1 LFKRGG
7 RVTTPT
13 RTLVVWCP
21 DWPVT
26 AAGFSADEPVAVL
39 FANRVLACSAEA
51 RAGGV
56 RRGLRRRQAEARCPG
71 LQLVAHDP
79 DGEARAFEPVVAAVE
94 AFCPRLE
101 IVRPGV
107 CAVATHGPS
116 RYFGGD
122 ETLMARVAEAVA
134 HVGGRAG
141 IADGPF
147 AAELAAR
154 AGRVIPR
161 GETPAF
167 LSSFSVDVVEQ
178 PELSDLLHRLGI
190 RTLGDLAAL
199 PPTAVLARFGSD
211 GLRAHRLASGCDE
224 RPLAARIP
232 PPELDVSAELD
243 PPAERVE
250 TAVFAARGLAHRL
263 CDELSARG
271 LAVSCLRVEAETE
284 HGETLVRR
292 WRLEGATPLAL
303 AERVRWQLDGWL
315 SGSGSHGPTAGL
327 TLLRLAPEE
336 VLPDEGRQLGF
347 WGGDRALD
355 DRAARALL
363 HVQGLLGPDA
373 VTTAVP
379 AGGRSPAEQVQLVP
393 WGDARQPLSSV
404 LALDIARIRGYP
416 AQERK
421 EGPWP
426 GRVPAPS
433 PATVHA
439 APIRAEVV
447 GGNGQPLVVNGR
459 GSASAEPKRVS
470 IDGGRWT
477 DVVAWAGPWPVDER
491 WWDSDAHRRRAR
503 WQVLTADGTA
513 HLLGVEGGRWSVEA
527 TYD

>member
-1 LFKRGG
+1 M
-7 RVTTPT
+7 

-26 AAGFSADEPVAVL
+26 AAGFPPDEPVAVM
-39 FANRVLACSAEA
+39 FANRVVACSAAA
-51 RAGGV
+51 RRGGV
-56 RRGLRRRQAEARCPG
+56 QRGLRRRQAEARCPG

-79 DGEARAFEPVVAAVE
+79 DGDARAFEPVVAAVE

-107 CAVATHGPS
+107 CAVATRGPS

-122 ETLMARVAEAVA
+122 DALAARVTEAVA

-141 IADGPF
+141 IADGSF

-154 AGRVIPR
+154 AGRVIPP
-161 GETPAF
+161 GETPTF
-167 LSSFSVDVVEQ
+167 LSTFSVNVLER
-178 PELSDLLHRLGI
+178 PELADLLHRLGI
-190 RTLGDLAAL
+190 HTLGAFAAL
-199 PPTAVLARFGSD
+199 PATSVLARFGTD
-211 GLRAHRLASGCDE
+211 GLAAHRLASGEDE
-224 RPLAARIP
+224 RPLSARIP
-232 PPELDVSAELD
+232 PPELDVTAELD

-250 TAVFAARGLAHRL
+250 TAVFAARGLAHQL

-315 SGSGSHGPTAGL
+315 SDANPHGPTAGL
-327 TLLRLAPEE
+327 TLLRLVPEE

-363 HVQGLLGPDA
+363 HVQGLLGPEA

-379 AGGRSPAEQVQLVP
+379 TGGRGPAEQAQLVP
-393 WGDARQPLSSV
+393 WGDTRAPTSSV
-404 LALDIARIRGYP
+404 LAVDNPVYGRYPPPERG
-416 AQERK
+416 E
-421 EGPWP
+421 EPWP

-433 PATVHA
+433 PAAVHVHS
-439 APIRAEVV
+439 IRAEVV
-447 GGNGQPLVVNGR
+447 DANNEPVTVSGR
-459 GSASAEPKRVS
+459 GEPSAEPSRISV
-470 IDGGRWT
+470 DGGRWT
-477 DVVAWAGPWPVDER
+477 DVSAWAGPWPVDER
-491 WWDSDAHRRRAR
+491 WWDPEAHRRRAR
-503 WQVLTADGTA
+503 WQVVTADGTA
-513 HLLGVEGGRWSVEA
+513 HLLAIEGGRWSVEA

>member
-1 LFKRGG
+1 M
-7 RVTTPT
+7 
-13 RTLVVWCP
+13 
-21 DWPVT
+21 
-26 AAGFSADEPVAVL
+26 
-39 FANRVLACSAEA
+39 FANRVVACSAAA
-51 RAGGV
+51 REGGV
-56 RRGLRRRQAEARCPG
+56 QRGLRRRQAEARCPG

-107 CAVATHGPS
+107 CAVATRGPS

-122 ETLMARVAEAVA
+122 DALAARVTEAIA
-134 HVGGRAG
+134 HVDGRAG

-154 AGRVIPR
+154 AGRVIR
-161 GETPAF
+161 HGETPVF
-167 LSSFSVDVVEQ
+167 LSEYPVDVLER
-178 PELSDLLHRLGI
+178 PDLCDLLHRLGI
-190 RTLGDLAAL
+190 RTLGAFAAL
-199 PPTAVLARFGSD
+199 PSTSVLARFGAD
-211 GLRAHRLASGCDE
+211 GLCAHRLASGADE

-232 PPELDVSAELD
+232 PPELAVATELD

-250 TAVFAARGLAHRL
+250 TAVFAARGLAHQL

-315 SGSGSHGPTAGL
+315 SDANPHAPTAGL

-363 HVQGLLGPDA
+363 HVQGLLGPEA

-379 AGGRSPAEQVQLVP
+379 TGGRGPAEQVQLVP
-393 WGDARQPLSSV
+393 WGDAPPSV
-404 LALDIARIRGYP
+404 LCGSTP
-416 AQERK
+416 AIGRQIRK
-421 EGPWP
+421 EREAWP
-426 GRVPAPS
+426 GRVPTPS
-433 PATVHA
+433 PAAVYVNPT
-439 APIRAEVV
+439 RAEVV
-447 GGNGQPLVVNGR
+447 DANNEPVSVSGR
-459 GSASAEPKRVS
+459 GSASAEPKRISV
-470 IDGGRWT
+470 DGGQWT
-477 DVVAWAGPWPVDER
+477 EITAWAGPWLVDEH
-491 WWDSDAHRRRAR
+491 WWDPDAHRRRAR
-503 WQVLTADGTA
+503 WQVVTADGTA
-513 HLLGVEGGRWSVEA
+513 HLLAVEGGRWSVEA

>member
-1 LFKRGG
+1 
-7 RVTTPT
+7 
-13 RTLVVWCP
+13 
-21 DWPVT
+21 VT

-39 FANRVLACSAEA
+39 FANRVVACSKAA

-56 RRGLRRRQAEARCPG
+56 QRGLRRRQAEARCPG

-107 CAVATHGPS
+107 CAVATRGPS

-122 ETLMARVAEAVA
+122 EALAARVTEAVA
-134 HVGGRAG
+134 RVGGRAG
-141 IADGPF
+141 VADGSF

-154 AGRVIPR
+154 AGRVIPP
-161 GETPAF
+161 GETPTF
-167 LSSFSVDVVEQ
+167 LSTFSVDVLERSD
-178 PELSDLLHRLGI
+178 LADLLHRLGI
-190 RTLGDLAAL
+190 RTLGAFAAL
-199 PPTAVLARFGSD
+199 PVASVLARFGAD
-211 GLRAHRLASGCDE
+211 GLRAHRLACGEDE

-232 PPELDVSAELD
+232 PPELDVASELD

-250 TAVFAARGLAHRL
+250 TAVFAARRLAHQL

-271 LAVSCLRVEAETE
+271 LALSCLRVEAETE

-315 SGSGSHGPTAGL
+315 SDANPHAPTAGL

-363 HVQGLLGPDA
+363 HVQGLLGPEA

-379 AGGRSPAEQVQLVP
+379 AGGRGPAEQVQLVP
-393 WGDARQPLSSV
+393 WGDAPPLLCGST
-404 LALDIARIRGYP
+404 AAIGGQIRKDG
-416 AQERK
+416 
-421 EGPWP
+421 EGVWP

-433 PATVHA
+433 PAAVHVN
-439 APIRAEVV
+439 PIRAEVV
-447 GGNGQPLVVNGR
+447 DGNGNAVKVSGR
-459 GSASAEPKRVS
+459 GSASAEPAKLSV
-470 IDGGRWT
+470 DGGAWT
-477 DVVAWAGPWPVDER
+477 DIAAWAGPWPIDER
-491 WWDSDAHRRRAR
+491 WWDPDVHRRRAR

-513 HLLGVEGGRWSVEA
+513 HLLAVEGGRWSVEA

>member
-1 LFKRGG
+1 M
-7 RVTTPT
+7 
-13 RTLVVWCP
+13 WCP

-26 AAGFSADEPVAVL
+26 AAGYSADEPVAVL
-39 FANRVLACSAEA
+39 FANRVVACSAAA
-51 RAGGV
+51 RRGGIQ
-56 RRGLRRRQAEARCPG
+56 RGLRRRQAEARCPG
-71 LQLVAHDP
+71 LQLAAHDP

-107 CAVATHGPS
+107 CAVATRGPS

-122 ETLMARVAEAVA
+122 DRLAVKVTEAVA
-134 HVGGRAG
+134 HVSGRAG

-154 AGRVIPR
+154 AGRVIPE
-161 GETPAF
+161 GQTPTF
-167 LSSFSVDVVEQ
+167 LSTFSVDVLER
-178 PELSDLLHRLGI
+178 PDLADLLHRLGL
-190 RTLGDLAAL
+190 RTLGAFAAL
-199 PPTAVLARFGSD
+199 PPASVLARFGAD
-211 GLRAHRLASGCDE
+211 GLRAHRLASGEDE

-232 PPELDVSAELD
+232 PPELDVSTEFD
-243 PPAERVE
+243 PPVERVE
-250 TAVFAARGLAHRL
+250 TAVFAARALAHQL

-271 LAVSCLRVEAETE
+271 LALSCLRVEAETE

-315 SGSGSHGPTAGL
+315 SDANPHAPTAGL

-363 HVQGLLGPDA
+363 HVQGLLGPEA

-379 AGGRSPAEQVQLVP
+379 TGGRGPAEQIQFVP
-393 WGDARQPLSSV
+393 WGDAPPTV
-404 LALDIARIRGYP
+404 LAVVRGLTDPYP
-416 AQERK
+416 PPERK
-421 EGPWP
+421 GGPWP

-433 PATVHA
+433 PAAVHCN
-439 APIRAEVV
+439 PIRAEVV
-447 GGNGQPLVVNGR
+447 DARNEPVTVSGR
-459 GSASAEPKRVS
+459 GAASAEPAKVS
-470 IDGGRWT
+470 VDGGPWT
-477 DVVAWAGPWPVDER
+477 EIRAWAGPWLVDER
-491 WWDSDAHRRRAR
+491 WWDPDAHRRRAR

-513 HLLGVEGGRWSVEA
+513 HLLAVEGGRWSVEA

>member
-1 LFKRGG
+1 M
-7 RVTTPT
+7 T
-13 RTLVVWCP
+13 RTLVLWCP

-39 FANRVLACSAEA
+39 FANRVVACSAAA
-51 RAGGV
+51 RDGGV
-56 RRGLRRRQAEARCPG
+56 RRELRRRQAEARCPG

-94 AFCPRLE
+94 AFCPRVE

-107 CAVATHGPS
+107 CAVATRGPS

-122 ETLMARVAEAVA
+122 EALVARVTEAVA
-134 HVGGRAG
+134 DVGGQAG

-154 AGRVIPR
+154 TGRVIAP
-161 GETPAF
+161 GQTPSF
-167 LSSFSVDVVEQ
+167 LSSFSVDVLER
-178 PELSDLLHRLGI
+178 PDLSDLLHRLGI
-190 RTLGDLAAL
+190 RSLGAFAAL
-199 PPTAVLARFGSD
+199 PPTSVLARFGAD
-211 GLRAHRLASGCDE
+211 GLQAHRLARGEDE

-250 TAVFAARGLAHRL
+250 TAVFAARGLAHQL
-263 CDELSARG
+263 CDELSVRG
-271 LAVSCLRVEAETE
+271 LALSCLRVEAETE

-315 SGSGSHGPTAGL
+315 ARANGPTAGL

-363 HVQGLLGPDA
+363 HVQGLLGPEA

-379 AGGRSPAEQVQLVP
+379 NGGRGPAEQVQLVP
-393 WGDARQPLSSV
+393 WGDAPPTSISLLCGSST
-404 LALDIARIRGYP
+404 AMPSQI
-416 AQERK
+416 RK
-421 EGPWP
+421 EREVWP

-433 PATVHA
+433 PAVVHVN
-439 APIRAEVV
+439 PMRAEVV
-447 GGNGQPLVVNGR
+447 DRQGQPVAVSGR
-459 GSASAEPKRVS
+459 GSASAEPAKVS
-470 IDGGRWT
+470 VDGGPWA

-491 WWDSDAHRRRAR
+491 WWDPGAHRRRAR
-503 WQVLTADGTA
+503 WQVVTADGTA
-513 HLLGVEGGRWSVEA
+513 HLLAVEGGRWSVEA
-527 TYD
+527 SYD

>member
-1 LFKRGG
+1 MS
-7 RVTTPT
+7 T

-26 AAGFSADEPVAVL
+26 AAGFSADEPVAV
-39 FANRVLACSAEA
+39 FANRVVACSAAA

-79 DGEARAFEPVVAAVE
+79 EGEARAFEPIVAAVE
-94 AFCPRLE
+94 AFCPRVE
-101 IVRPGV
+101 IIRPGV
-107 CAVATHGPS
+107 CAVATRGPS

-122 ETLMARVAEAVA
+122 EALAALVTDAVA

-147 AAELAAR
+147 AAELAAH
-154 AGRVIPR
+154 AGRVVPR
-161 GETPAF
+161 GETSAF

-190 RTLGDLAAL
+190 PALGDLAAL
-199 PPTAVLARFGSD
+199 PSAAVLARFGPD
-211 GLRAHRLASGCDE
+211 GLRAHHLASGCDE

-250 TAVFAARGLAHRL
+250 TAVFAARGLAHQL

-315 SGSGSHGPTAGL
+315 SDANPHGPTAGL

-363 HVQGLLGPDA
+363 HVQGLLGPEA
-373 VTTAVP
+373 VVTAVP

-393 WGDARQPLSSV
+393 WGDAPRVLCGSS
-404 LALDIARIRGYP
+404 AAMPSQI
-416 AQERK
+416 RK
-421 EGPWP
+421 EREVWP

-439 APIRAEVV
+439 SPVRADVV
-447 GGNGQPLVVNGR
+447 DVEGNAVVVNGR
-459 GSASAEPKRVS
+459 GSTSAEPKRVS
-470 IDGGRWT
+470 IDGGPWT

-491 WWDSDAHRRRAR
+491 WWDPHAHRRRAR
-503 WQVLTADGTA
+503 WQVVTADGTA
-513 HLLGVEGGRWSVEA
+513 HLLAVEGGRWTVEA

>member
-1 LFKRGG
+1 M
-7 RVTTPT
+7 T
-13 RTLVVWCP
+13 RTLVLWCP

-26 AAGFSADEPVAVL
+26 AAGFSADEPVAVQ
-39 FANRVLACSAEA
+39 FANRVVACSAAA
-51 RAGGV
+51 RVGGV

-79 DGEARAFEPVVAAVE
+79 DGEARAFEPVVASVE
-94 AFCPRLE
+94 AFCPRVE

-107 CAVATHGPS
+107 CAVATRGPS

-122 ETLMARVAEAVA
+122 EALAARVTETVA
-134 HVGGRAG
+134 DAGGRAG

-154 AGRVIPR
+154 GGRVIAP
-161 GETPAF
+161 GQTPSF
-167 LSSFSVDVVEQ
+167 LSSFSVDVLER
-178 PELSDLLHRLGI
+178 PDLSDLLHRLGI
-190 RTLGDLAAL
+190 RTLGTFAAL
-199 PPTAVLARFGSD
+199 PPTSVLARFGAD
-211 GLRAHRLASGCDE
+211 GLRAHRLACGEDE
-224 RPLAARIP
+224 RPIAARIS
-232 PPELDVSAELD
+232 PPELDVSAQLD
-243 PPAERVE
+243 PPVERVE
-250 TAVFAARGLAHRL
+250 TAVFAARGLAHQL

-271 LAVSCLRVEAETE
+271 LALSCLRVEAETS

-315 SGSGSHGPTAGL
+315 AGANPHAPTAGL
-327 TLLRLAPEE
+327 ILLRLVPEE

-363 HVQGLLGPDA
+363 HIQGLLGPEA

-379 AGGRSPAEQVQLVP
+379 AGGRGPAEQVQLVP
-393 WGDARQPLSSV
+393 WGDALPLLCGS
-404 LALDIARIRGYP
+404 ARVIRG
-416 AQERK
+416 QIRK
-421 EGPWP
+421 EREMWP

-433 PATVHA
+433 PAVVHGK
-439 APIRAEVV
+439 PIRAEVV
-447 GGNGQPLVVNGR
+447 DERDRPIAISGR
-459 GSASAEPKRVS
+459 GAPSAEPAKLS
-470 IDGGRWT
+470 IDGEPWT
-477 DVVAWAGPWPVDER
+477 EVVVWAGPWPVDER
-491 WWDSDAHRRRAR
+491 WWDPGAHRRRAR

-513 HLLGVEGGRWSVEA
+513 HLLAVEGGRWSVEA

>member
-1 LFKRGG
+1 M
-7 RVTTPT
+7 T

-26 AAGFSADEPVAVL
+26 AAGHSPEEPVAVL
-39 FANRVLACSAEA
+39 FANRVVACSAVA

-71 LQLVAHDP
+71 LQLVADDP
-79 DGEARAFEPVVAAVE
+79 DGEARAFEPVVAEVE
-94 AFCPRLE
+94 AFCPRVE

-107 CAVATHGPS
+107 CAVATRGPS

-122 ETLMARVAEAVA
+122 EALAALVTEAVA
-134 HVGGRAG
+134 HVDGRAG

-154 AGRVIPR
+154 AGRVIPE
-161 GETPAF
+161 GQTPAF
-167 LSSFSVDVVEQ
+167 LSTYPVDVLER
-178 PELSDLLHRLGI
+178 PDLADLLHRLGI
-190 RTLGDLAAL
+190 RTLGAFAAL
-199 PPTAVLARFGSD
+199 PPASVLARFGTD
-211 GLRAHRLASGCDE
+211 GLCAHRLASGQDE

-232 PPELDVSAELD
+232 PPELDVTAELD

-250 TAVFAARGLAHRL
+250 TAVFAARGLAHQL

-271 LAVSCLRVEAETE
+271 LALSCLRVEAETS

-315 SGSGSHGPTAGL
+315 AGANPHAPTAGL

-336 VLPDEGRQLGF
+336 VLPDEGRQLGC

-363 HVQGLLGPDA
+363 HVQGLLGPEA

-379 AGGRSPAEQVQLVP
+379 TGGRGPAEQVQFVP
-393 WGDARQPLSSV
+393 WGDARDRTTSV
-404 LALDIARIRGYP
+404 LALDKAAYGRCP
-416 AQERK
+416 PPERK
-421 EGPWP
+421 GGPWP

-433 PATVHA
+433 PATVHTN
-439 APIRAEVV
+439 PIRAEVV
-447 GGNGQPLVVNGR
+447 DVDGKPVAVGGR

-470 IDGGRWT
+470 VDGGEWRE
-477 DVVAWAGPWPVDER
+477 VVAWAGPWPVDER
-491 WWDSDAHRRRAR
+491 WWDPGAHRRRAR
-503 WQVLTADGTA
+503 WQVVTADGTA
-513 HLLGVEGGRWSVEA
+513 HLLAVEGGRWSVEA

>member
-1 LFKRGG
+1 M
-7 RVTTPT
+7 

-26 AAGFSADEPVAVL
+26 AAGFAADEPVAVM
-39 FANRVLACSAEA
+39 FANRVVACSAAA
-51 RAGGV
+51 RGGGV
-56 RRGLRRRQAEARCPG
+56 QRGLRRRQAEARCPG
-71 LQLVAHDP
+71 LRLVAHDP
-79 DGEARAFEPVVAAVE
+79 DGEARAFEPVVAAIE
-94 AFCPRLE
+94 EFCPRVE
-101 IVRPGV
+101 VVRPGV
-107 CAVATHGPS
+107 CAVATRGPS

-122 ETLMARVAEAVA
+122 DALAARVTEAVA
-134 HVGGRAG
+134 HLDGRAG

-154 AGRVIPR
+154 AGRVIR
-161 GETPAF
+161 HGETPAF
-167 LSSFSVDVVEQ
+167 LSPYPVDVLER
-178 PELSDLLHRLGI
+178 PDLCDLLHRLGI
-190 RTLGDLAAL
+190 RTLGAFAAL
-199 PPTAVLARFGSD
+199 PPTSVLARFGAD
-211 GLRAHRLASGCDE
+211 GLNAHRLASGVDE

-232 PPELDVSAELD
+232 PPELAVMAELD

-250 TAVFAARGLAHRL
+250 TAVFAARGLAHQL

-271 LAVSCLRVEAETE
+271 LALSCLRVEAETE

-315 SGSGSHGPTAGL
+315 SNPHGPTAGL

-363 HVQGLLGPDA
+363 HVQGLLGPEA

-379 AGGRSPAEQVQLVP
+379 AGGRGPAEQVQLVP
-393 WGDARQPLSSV
+393 WGDAPPGLCGSTRV
-404 LALDIARIRGYP
+404 IRG
-416 AQERK
+416 QIRK
-421 EGPWP
+421 DGEGVWP

-433 PATVHA
+433 PAAVHA
-439 APIRAEVV
+439 NPIRAEVV
-447 GGNGQPLVVNGR
+447 DADGQPIKVNGR
-459 GSASAEPKRVS
+459 GSASAEPAKLSV
-470 IDGGRWT
+470 DGAKWQ
-477 DVVAWAGPWPVDER
+477 DIAAWAGPWPVDER
-491 WWDSDAHRRRAR
+491 WWDPDAHRRRAR
-503 WQVLTADGTA
+503 WQVVTADGTA
-513 HLLGVEGGRWSVEA
+513 HLLAVEGGRWSVEA

>member
-1 LFKRGG
+1 
-7 RVTTPT
+7 
-13 RTLVVWCP
+13 
-21 DWPVT
+21 
-26 AAGFSADEPVAVL
+26 VAVL
-39 FANRVLACSAEA
+39 FANRVVTCSAAA

-94 AFCPRLE
+94 AFCPRVE

-107 CAVATHGPS
+107 CAVATRGPS

-122 ETLMARVAEAVA
+122 EALAALVTEAVA
-134 HVGGRAG
+134 RVDGRAG

-154 AGRVIPR
+154 AGRVIQH

-167 LSSFSVDVVEQ
+167 LSEYPVDVLER
-178 PELSDLLHRLGI
+178 PDLCDLLHRLGI
-190 RTLGDLAAL
+190 RTLGAFAAL
-199 PPTAVLARFGSD
+199 PPTSVLARFGAD
-211 GLRAHRLASGCDE
+211 GLYAHRLAGGDDE

-232 PPELDVSAELD
+232 PPELAVATELD

-250 TAVFAARGLAHRL
+250 TAVFAARGLAHQL

-315 SGSGSHGPTAGL
+315 SDANPHGPTAGL

-363 HVQGLLGPDA
+363 HVQGLLGPEA

-379 AGGRSPAEQVQLVP
+379 TGGRGPSEQVQLVP
-393 WGDARQPLSSV
+393 WGDAPPVLCGSSAAMPS
-404 LALDIARIRGYP
+404 LI
-416 AQERK
+416 RK
-421 EGPWP
+421 ERESPWP
-426 GRVPAPS
+426 GQVPAPS
-433 PATVHA
+433 PAAVYA
-439 APIRAEVV
+439 NPSRAEVV
-447 GGNGQPLVVNGR
+447 DVRNKPVTVSGR
-459 GSASAEPKRVS
+459 GSASAEPAKLS
-470 IDGGRWT
+470 IGGGPWT
-477 DVVAWAGPWPVDER
+477 EIAAWAGPWLVDER
-491 WWDSDAHRRRAR
+491 WWDADAHRRRAR
-503 WQVLTADGTA
+503 WQVVTADGTA
-513 HLLGVEGGRWSVEA
+513 HLLAVEGGRWSVEA

>member
-1 LFKRGG
+1 M
-7 RVTTPT
+7 
-13 RTLVVWCP
+13 RTLVLWCP

-26 AAGFSADEPVAVL
+26 AAGFSPDEPVAIM
-39 FANRVLACSAEA
+39 FANRVVACSAAA
-51 RAGGV
+51 RRGGV
-56 RRGLRRRQAEARCPG
+56 QRGLRRRQAEARCPG

-79 DGEARAFEPVVAAVE
+79 TGDARAFEPVVAAVE

-107 CAVATHGPS
+107 CAVGTRGPS

-122 ETLMARVAEAVA
+122 EALTARVTEAVA
-134 HVGGRAG
+134 HVGGQAG
-141 IADGPF
+141 IADGSF

-154 AGRVIPR
+154 AGRVIPP
-161 GETPAF
+161 GETPTF
-167 LSSFSVDVVEQ
+167 LATFSVGVLER
-178 PELSDLLHRLGI
+178 PELADLLTRLGI
-190 RTLGDLAAL
+190 RTLGAFAAL
-199 PPTAVLARFGSD
+199 PAASVLARFGAD
-211 GLRAHRLASGCDE
+211 GLVAHRLASGEDE
-224 RPLAARIP
+224 HPLSARIP
-232 PPELDVSAELD
+232 PPELDVTAELD

-250 TAVFAARGLAHRL
+250 TAVFAARGLAHQL

-271 LAVSCLRVEAETE
+271 LALSCLRVEAETE

-315 SGSGSHGPTAGL
+315 SNPHGPTAGL
-327 TLLRLAPEE
+327 TLLRLVPEE

-355 DRAARALL
+355 DHAARALL

-379 AGGRSPAEQVQLVP
+379 IGGRGPAEQVQLVP
-393 WGDARQPLSSV
+393 WGDARAPTTCILGVDSRTY
-404 LALDIARIRGYP
+404 AGYP
-416 AQERK
+416 AQERSG
-421 EGPWP
+421 GPWP

-433 PATVHA
+433 PAAVHVN
-439 APIRAEVV
+439 PIRAEVV
-447 GGNGQPLVVNGR
+447 DANNQPVTVSGR
-459 GSASAEPKRVS
+459 GAASGEPAKIS

-477 DVVAWAGPWPVDER
+477 GISAWAGPWPVDER
-491 WWDSDAHRRRAR
+491 WWDPQAHRRRAR
-503 WQVLTADGTA
+503 WQVVTADGTA
-513 HLLGVEGGRWSVEA
+513 HLLAVEGGRWSVEA

>member
-1 LFKRGG
+1 MS
-7 RVTTPT
+7 T

-26 AAGFSADEPVAVL
+26 AAGFSAEEPVAVL
-39 FANRVLACSAEA
+39 FANRVVACSAAA

-101 IVRPGV
+101 IVRAGV
-107 CAVATHGPS
+107 CAVATRGPS

-122 ETLMARVAEAVA
+122 DTLAAKVTEAVA

-141 IADGPF
+141 IAEGPF

-154 AGRVIPR
+154 AGRVIPE
-161 GETPAF
+161 GQTPAF
-167 LSSFSVDVVEQ
+167 LSTFSVDVLER
-178 PELSDLLHRLGI
+178 PELADLLHRLGI
-190 RTLGDLAAL
+190 RTLGSFAAL
-199 PPTAVLARFGSD
+199 PPASVLARFGAD
-211 GLRAHRLASGCDE
+211 GLRAHRLASGDDE
-224 RPLAARIP
+224 RPLAARIS
-232 PPELDVSAELD
+232 PPELDVTTEFD

-250 TAVFAARGLAHRL
+250 TAVFAARRLAHQL

-271 LAVSCLRVEAETE
+271 LALSCLRVEAETS

-292 WRLEGATPLAL
+292 WRLERATPLAL

-315 SGSGSHGPTAGL
+315 SDANPHAPTAGL
-327 TLLRLAPEE
+327 TLLRVAPEE

-363 HVQGLLGPDA
+363 HVQGLLGPEA

-379 AGGRSPAEQVQLVP
+379 AGGRGPAEQVQLVP
-393 WGDARQPLSSV
+393 WGDAPPVLCGSS
-404 LALDIARIRGYP
+404 AAMPSQI
-416 AQERK
+416 RK
-421 EGPWP
+421 EREVWP

-433 PATVHA
+433 PATVYGN
-439 APIRAEVV
+439 PMRAEVV
-447 GGNGQPLVVNGR
+447 DQHGQPVTVSGR
-459 GSASAEPKRVS
+459 GSASAEPARVS
-470 IDGGRWT
+470 IDGGPWT

-491 WWDSDAHRRRAR
+491 WWDPHAHRRRAR
-503 WQVLTADGTA
+503 WQVATADGTA
-513 HLLGVEGGRWSVEA
+513 HLLAVEGGRWSVEA
-527 TYD
+527 AYD

>member
-1 LFKRGG
+1 M
-7 RVTTPT
+7 T

-26 AAGFSADEPVAVL
+26 AAGFSAEKPVAVL
-39 FANRVLACSAEA
+39 FANRVVACSAAA

-79 DGEARAFEPVVAAVE
+79 DGEARAFEPVVGAVE
-94 AFCPRLE
+94 AFCPRVE

-107 CAVATHGPS
+107 CAVATRGPS

-122 ETLMARVAEAVA
+122 EALAARVTEAVA
-134 HVGGRAG
+134 HVDGRAG

-147 AAELAAR
+147 AAQLAAR
-154 AGRVIPR
+154 AGGVVPA
-161 GETPAF
+161 GQTPTF
-167 LSSFSVDVVEQ
+167 LATFSVDVLER
-178 PELSDLLHRLGI
+178 PELTDLLHRLGI
-190 RTLGDLAAL
+190 RTLGAFAAL
-199 PPTAVLARFGSD
+199 PPASVLARFGAD
-211 GLRAHRLASGCDE
+211 GLRAHCLASGEDE
-224 RPLAARIP
+224 RPLAARISP
-232 PPELDVSAELD
+232 PGLDVATELD

-250 TAVFAARGLAHRL
+250 TAVFAARGLAHQL

-271 LAVSCLRVEAETE
+271 LALSCLRVEAETE

-315 SGSGSHGPTAGL
+315 TNSAGPTAGL

-336 VLPDEGRQLGF
+336 VLPDGGRQLGF

-363 HVQGLLGPDA
+363 HVQGLLGPEA

-379 AGGRSPAEQVQLVP
+379 TGGRGPAEQVQFVP
-393 WGDARQPLSSV
+393 WGDARDPSSSL
-404 LALDIARIRGYP
+404 LALDNRHISGYP
-416 AQERK
+416 AQERRG
-421 EGPWP
+421 GPWP

-433 PATVHA
+433 PAVVHVN
-439 APIRAEVV
+439 PTRAEVV
-447 GGNGQPLVVNGR
+447 DADGQPVTVSGR
-459 GSASAEPKRVS
+459 GAPSAEPAKVS
-470 IDGGRWT
+470 IDGGPWT
-477 DVVAWAGPWPVDER
+477 EILAWAGPWPVDER
-491 WWDSDAHRRRAR
+491 WWDPDAHRRRAR

-513 HLLGVEGGRWSVEA
+513 HLLVVEGGRWSVEA

>member
-1 LFKRGG
+1 M
-7 RVTTPT
+7 

-26 AAGFSADEPVAVL
+26 AAGFSPDEPVAVM
-39 FANRVLACSAEA
+39 FANRVVACSTAA
-51 RAGGV
+51 RRGGV
-56 RRGLRRRQAEARCPG
+56 QRGLRRRQAEARCPG

-79 DGEARAFEPVVAAVE
+79 DGDARAFEPVVAAVE

-107 CAVATHGPS
+107 CAVATRGPS

-122 ETLMARVAEAVA
+122 NALAARVTEAVA

-141 IADGPF
+141 IADNPF

-154 AGRVIPR
+154 AGRVIPP
-161 GETPAF
+161 GETPTF
-167 LSSFSVDVVEQ
+167 LSTFSVNVLER
-178 PELSDLLHRLGI
+178 PELADLLHRLGI
-190 RTLGDLAAL
+190 RTLGAFAAL
-199 PPTAVLARFGSD
+199 PAASVLARFGAD
-211 GLRAHRLASGCDE
+211 GLAAHHLASGEEE
-224 RPLAARIP
+224 RPLSARIP
-232 PPELDVSAELD
+232 PPELDVTAELD

-250 TAVFAARGLAHRL
+250 TAVFAARGLAHQL

-271 LAVSCLRVEAETE
+271 LAISCLRVEAETE

-315 SGSGSHGPTAGL
+315 SDVNPHAPTAGL
-327 TLLRLAPEE
+327 TLLRLVPEE

-347 WGGDRALD
+347 WGGDRAID

-363 HVQGLLGPDA
+363 HVQGLLGPEA

-379 AGGRSPAEQVQLVP
+379 TGGRGPAEQVQLVP
-393 WGDARQPLSSV
+393 WGDAPASAPSI
-404 LALDIARIRGYP
+404 LAVDNPVYGRYP
-416 AQERK
+416 PPERR
-421 EGPWP
+421 ERPWP

-433 PATVHA
+433 PAVVHGMA
-439 APIRAEVV
+439 IRAEVV
-447 GGNGQPLVVNGR
+447 DERGQPIEVSGR
-459 GSASAEPKRVS
+459 GTASAEPSRIS

-477 DVVAWAGPWPVDER
+477 EISAWAGPWPVDER
-491 WWDSDAHRRRAR
+491 WWDPEAHRRRAR
-503 WQVLTADGTA
+503 WQVVTADGTA
-513 HLLGVEGGRWSVEA
+513 HLLAVEGGRWSVEA

>member
-1 LFKRGG
+1 M
-7 RVTTPT
+7 T
-13 RTLVVWCP
+13 RTMVVWCP

-26 AAGFSADEPVAVL
+26 AAGYSAGEPVAVM
-39 FANRVLACSAEA
+39 FANRVVACSAAA

-79 DGEARAFEPVVAAVE
+79 DGEARAFEPVVATVE
-94 AFCPRLE
+94 AFCPRVE
-101 IVRPGV
+101 IMRPGV
-107 CAVATHGPS
+107 CAVATRGPS

-122 ETLMARVAEAVA
+122 EALAERVTNATS

-141 IADGPF
+141 VADGAF

-154 AGRVIPR
+154 AARVIPN
-161 GETPAF
+161 GQTPEF
-167 LSSFSVDVVEQ
+167 LSPFPVDVLEQ

-190 RTLGDLAAL
+190 RTLGALAAL
-199 PPTAVLARFGSD
+199 PPESVLARFGTD
-211 GLRAHRLASGCDE
+211 GLHAHRLAEGVDE

-232 PPELDVSAELD
+232 PPELDVTAELD

-271 LAVSCLRVEAETE
+271 LALSCLRVEAETE

-363 HVQGLLGPDA
+363 HVQGLLGPEA
-373 VTTAVP
+373 VVTAVP
-379 AGGRSPAEQVQLVP
+379 AGGRSPAEQVELVP
-393 WGDARQPLSSV
+393 WGGARQPLSSV
-404 LALDIARIRGYP
+404 LALDIARIRDHP

-439 APIRAEVV
+439 ASIRAEVV
-447 GGNGQPLVVNGR
+447 
-459 GSASAEPKRVS
+459 
-470 IDGGRWT
+470 
-477 DVVAWAGPWPVDER
+477 
-491 WWDSDAHRRRAR
+491 
-503 WQVLTADGTA
+503 
-513 HLLGVEGGRWSVEA
+513 
-527 TYD
+527 

>member
-1 LFKRGG
+1 M
-7 RVTTPT
+7 T

-39 FANRVLACSAEA
+39 FANRVVACSAAA

-94 AFCPRLE
+94 AFCPRVE

-107 CAVATHGPS
+107 CAVATRGPS

-122 ETLMARVAEAVA
+122 EALAARVTEAVA
-134 HVGGRAG
+134 DVDGRAG

-154 AGRVIPR
+154 AGRVVSP
-161 GETPAF
+161 GKTPSF
-167 LSSFSVDVVEQ
+167 LSSFSVDVLER
-178 PELSDLLHRLGI
+178 PDLSDLLHRLGI
-190 RTLGDLAAL
+190 RTLGAFAAL
-199 PPTAVLARFGSD
+199 PPTSVLARFGAD
-211 GLRAHRLASGCDE
+211 GLRAHRLSCGEDE

-250 TAVFAARGLAHRL
+250 TAVFAARGLAHQL

-271 LAVSCLRVEAETE
+271 LALSCLRVEAETE

-315 SGSGSHGPTAGL
+315 TNPAGPTAGL

-363 HVQGLLGPDA
+363 HVQGLLGPEA

-379 AGGRSPAEQVQLVP
+379 AGGRGPAEQVQLVP
-393 WGDARQPLSSV
+393 WGDAPPCILGVDSGLS
-404 LALDIARIRGYP
+404 ARYP
-416 AQERK
+416 AQERS
-421 EGPWP
+421 GGSWP
-426 GRVPAPS
+426 GRMPAPS
-433 PATVHA
+433 PAVVLVN
-439 APIRAEVV
+439 PMRAEVV
-447 GGNGQPLVVNGR
+447 DADGQGVTVSGR
-459 GSASAEPKRVS
+459 GSASAEPARVS
-470 IDGGRWT
+470 IDGGPWADIT
-477 DVVAWAGPWPVDER
+477 AWAGPWLVDER
-491 WWDSDAHRRRAR
+491 WWDPGIHRRRAR

-513 HLLGVEGGRWSVEA
+513 HLLAVEGGRWSVEA

>member
-1 LFKRGG
+1 
-7 RVTTPT
+7 VPT

-26 AAGFSADEPVAVL
+26 AAGYSAEDAVAVL
-39 FANRVLACSAEA
+39 FANRVVACSRAA
-51 RAGGV
+51 RSGGV
-56 RRGLRRRQAEARCPG
+56 RRGLRRRQAEARCSG
-71 LQLVAHDP
+71 LITIAHDP
-79 DGEARAFEPVVAAVE
+79 DGDARAFEPVVAAVE
-94 AFCPRLE
+94 AFCPRVE

-107 CAVATHGPS
+107 CAVATRGPS

-122 ETLMARVAEAVA
+122 DALAARVAEAVVD
-134 HVGGRAG
+134 VGGRAG

-154 AGRVIPR
+154 TNGRVIPA

-167 LSSFSVDVVEQ
+167 LAPFDVDVLDR
-178 PELSDLLHRLGI
+178 PDLSDLLHRLGI
-190 RTLGDLAAL
+190 HTLGALAEL
-199 PPTAVLARFGSD
+199 PSSAVLARFGDD
-211 GLRAHRLASGCDE
+211 GLRAHRLACGLDE

-232 PPELDVSAELD
+232 PPDFDVSIELD
-243 PPAERVE
+243 PPAEEVA

-263 CDELSARG
+263 CDELGAQG
-271 LAVSCLRVEAETE
+271 LAISCVRVEAETE

-292 WRLEGATPLAL
+292 WQLEGATPLAL

-315 SGSGSHGPTAGL
+315 SHDGRSGPTAGL

-363 HVQGLLGPDA
+363 KVQGMLGPEA
-373 VTTAVP
+373 VVTAVP
-379 AGGRSPAEQVQLVP
+379 KGGRGPGEQVRLVP
-393 WGDARQPLSSV
+393 WGDSNADDV
-404 LALDIARIRGYP
+404 
-416 AQERK
+416 

-426 GRVPAPS
+426 GKVPAPS
-433 PATVHA
+433 PATVYD
-439 APIRAEVV
+439 APVRAEVV
-447 GGNGQPLVVNGR
+447 DRDGKPVIVSGR
-459 GSASAEPKRVS
+459 GAASADPARVS
-470 IDGGRWT
+470 VDGNAWS

-491 WWDSDAHRRRAR
+491 WWDPTAHRRRAR
-503 WQVLTADGTA
+503 WQLVTAKGPA
-513 HLLGVEGGRWSVEA
+513 YLLAVEGGRWSVEA

>member
-1 LFKRGG
+1 M
-7 RVTTPT
+7 T

-26 AAGFSADEPVAVL
+26 AAGFTADEPVAVL
-39 FANRVLACSAEA
+39 FANRMVACSAAA

-56 RRGLRRRQAEARCPG
+56 QRGLRRRQAEARCPG

-79 DGEARAFEPVVAAVE
+79 DGEARAFEPVVGAIE
-94 AFCPRLE
+94 AFCPRVE

-107 CAVATHGPS
+107 CAVAARGPS

-122 ETLMARVAEAVA
+122 EALAARVTEAVA

-154 AGRVIPR
+154 AGQVISP

-167 LSSFSVDVVEQ
+167 LFTFSVDVLER

-190 RTLGDLAAL
+190 RTLGAFAAL
-199 PPTAVLARFGSD
+199 PPEAVLARFGVD
-211 GLRAHRLASGCDE
+211 GLAAHRLARGDDE

-232 PPELDVSAELD
+232 PPDLDVAAELD

-250 TAVFAARGLAHRL
+250 TAVFAARGLAHQL

-271 LAVSCLRVEAETE
+271 LALSCLRVEAETE

-315 SGSGSHGPTAGL
+315 ARAHAPTAGL

-363 HVQGLLGPDA
+363 HVQGLLGPEA

-379 AGGRSPAEQVQLVP
+379 TGGRSPAEQVQLVP
-393 WGDARQPLSSV
+393 WGDAPPVLCGSST
-404 LALDIARIRGYP
+404 AMPSQI
-416 AQERK
+416 RK
-421 EGPWP
+421 EGEVWP

-433 PATVHA
+433 PAVVHVS
-439 APIRAEVV
+439 PTRAEVV
-447 GGNGQPLVVNGR
+447 DADGNPIKVSGR
-459 GSASAEPKRVS
+459 GAASAEPRRLSV
-470 IDGGRWT
+470 DGGPWT

-491 WWDSDAHRRRAR
+491 WWDPDAHRRRAR

-513 HLLGVEGGRWSVEA
+513 HLLSVEGGRWSVEA